1 MRRTR
6 RPSHRRQRSVV
17 EVAAAPQDPLD
28 PVAFVEDI
36 RMEVVVVAAVFL
48 LDRPT
53 QARRVDDLTCN

>member
-17 EVAAAPQDPLD
+17 EVAAAPLDPLD
-28 PVAFVEDI
+28 PLAPAEDT
-36 RMEVVVVAAVFL
+36 RMEVVVAAVFL

-53 QARRVDDLTCN
+53 RARRANDLTCN